1 MNKADLI
8 SYVSKQTS
16 LNKSLSGDAVEAVL
30 DGITNSLKEGETVNI
45 VGFGAFSVVERAPR
59 KARNPRTGEIVE
71 VPASSAPKF
80 KAGKNLR
87 ESIK

>member
-30 DGITNSLKEGETVNI
+30 DGITNSLKEGEAVNI